1 VSPSTFSRLR
11 SADWRRDGYAMTIVM
26 IRAVETAT
34 ASKPDRRREV
44 IDAAR
49 RVIRNQ
55 GLEATTL
62 RKIGREAG
70 FTTGVVTHYF
80 PDKRAVIV
88 SCFEAASYEF
98 MGTVRRDLAAA
109 GGVEERIAIL
119 ATAAVPDD
127 REARAEWR
135 LWSEMWSYAAGDPE
149 FRGVV
154 VRTDAAWEEMIR
166 EVLVEGKRDGKLR
179 ADVDPV
185 AEAGILARLIDG
197 LGIRAWLSG
206 DWAGARRLLVHHL
219 ASLGLSAPSRERA

>member
-1 VSPSTFSRLR
+1 
-11 SADWRRDGYAMTIVM
+11 MTIVM
-26 IRAVETAT
+26 IDAVETT
-34 ASKPDRRREV
+34 AARRPDRRREV

-49 RVIRNQ
+49 RVIRDQ

-88 SCFEAASYEF
+88 SCFEAASDDF
-98 MGTVRRDLAAA
+98 MGTVRRELAVA
-109 GGVEERIAIL
+109 GSIEERIATL
-119 ATAAVPDD
+119 VAAAAPRA

-135 LWSEMWSYAAGDPE
+135 LWSEMWSYAAGDPD
-149 FRGVV
+149 FRAVV

-166 EVLVEGKRDGKLR
+166 AVLVEGKREGKLR
-179 ADVDPV
+179 EDVDPV
-185 AEAGILARLIDG
+185 AESGILARLIDG

-206 DWAGARRLLVHHL
+206 DWDGARRLLVHHL
-219 ASLGLSAPSRERA
+219 ESLGFSPPSGRRV